1 MQTAF
6 NTLARAKLV
15 KIKKTGLFKFV
26 AAFNVTRRS
35 EVTGKYIFPSEA
47 KCDFVSGHISVT
59 DLPRIMQDAV
69 AVLRTNYIF
78 YKTNLNIFSSTV
90 IPLQMTLTYFPLF
103 QNNKQVIIL
112 LEQESSACS
121 N

>member
-15 KIKKTGLFKFV
+15 KVKKTGLFKFV

-35 EVTGKYIFPSEA
+35 EVTGKYIFPPEA

-69 AVLRTNYIF
+69 AVLRSNRIE
-78 YKTNLNIFSSTV
+78 
-90 IPLQMTLTYFPLF
+90 
-103 QNNKQVIIL
+103 
-112 LEQESSACS
+112 LEG
-121 N
+121 